1 MGMLSMYNI
10 RKQKKKFFNNEFS
23 QSLGYATILNNLKLS
38 IMIPWQLPITKINNN
53 SVRAIEKEK

>member
-1 MGMLSMYNI
+1 MTIYLTFNGRRRGMGMLSMYNI

-38 IMIPWQLPITKINNN
+38 IMIP
-53 SVRAIEKEK
+53 